1 VSKEHGEVGR
11 PWVAAAQG
19 ELGDR
24 DVGREEPERRD
35 RDVAADVPSVCL
47 LEKRSDG
54 GGSTHPTPFPQIA
67 VIGVRCVRGGELR
80 QVSGLEHRHQ
90 ILDCASRVF
99 GIGVSGGAPDGA
111 MGRQRRKAD
120 SRNPG

>member
-19 ELGDR
+19 ELG
-24 DVGREEPERRD
+24 D

-111 MGRQRRKAD
+111 MGRQRCKAD